1 MQFTH
6 GVMLCTQA
14 TDMRKSFTGLI
25 AMVQTHLKDKPG
37 SGQVFVFINKSRSL
51 MKCLYYEP
59 GGYCIWSKRLE
70 QGRFAAPGKNSSST
84 KIALSATEFSAL
96 VEGFDIA
103 IKKRR
108 KRYVLAE
115 QYNELR

>member
-1 MQFTH
+1 
-6 GVMLCTQA
+6 
-14 TDMRKSFTGLI
+14 MRKSFTGLI
-25 AMVQTHLKDKPG
+25 VMVKTYLKDNPA
-37 SGQVFVFINKSRSL
+37 SGQIFVFINKNRSL

-70 QGRFAAPGKNSSST
+70 QGRFSASGKNSSST
-84 KIALSATEFSAL
+84 KIVLTNTEFSAL

-115 QYNELR
+115 

>member
-1 MQFTH
+1 MQFSQPL
-6 GVMLCTQA
+6 MLCTQP

-25 AMVQTHLKDKPG
+25 SMVKNHLKDNP
-37 SGQVFVFINKSRSL
+37 SNGQVFVFINKNRSL
-51 MKCLYYEP
+51 MKCLYFEP

-70 QGRFAAPGKNSSST
+70 QGGFAAPGKNSEST
-84 KIALSATEFSAL
+84 KITLTATEFSAL

-108 KRYVLAE
+108 KRYIKAA
-115 QYNELR
+115 

>member
-1 MQFTH
+1 MQFNQPL
-6 GVMLCTQA
+6 MLCTQA

-25 AMVQTHLKDKPG
+25 AIVQTHLKDKPS
-37 SGQVFVFINKSRSL
+37 SGQVFVFINKNRSL

-70 QGRFAAPGKNSSST
+70 QGRFAMPGKNHAAT
-84 KIALSATEFSAL
+84 KIALSTTEFSAL

-115 QYNELR
+115 

>member
-1 MQFTH
+1 MQFSQPL
-6 GVMLCTQA
+6 MLCTQA

-25 AMVQTHLKDKPG
+25 SMVKNYLKDNP
-37 SGQVFVFINKSRSL
+37 SNGQVFVFINKNRSL
-51 MKCLYYEP
+51 MKCLYFEP

-70 QGRFAAPGKNSSST
+70 QGQFATLGKNPASA

-96 VEGFDIA
+96 LEGIDIT

-115 QYNELR
+115 

>member
-1 MQFTH
+1 MQFNQPLL
-6 GVMLCTQA
+6 LCTQA

-25 AMVQTHLKDKPG
+25 AMVKTYLKDRPE
-37 SGQVFVFINKSRSL
+37 SGQVFIFINKNRSL

-70 QGRFAAPGKNSSST
+70 QGQYAMLNKSNTAT
-84 KIALSATEFSAL
+84 KTALSATEFSAL

-115 QYNELR
+115 

>member
-1 MQFTH
+1 MQFNQPLL
-6 GVMLCTQA
+6 LCTQA
-14 TDMRKSFTGLI
+14 TDMRKSFAGLI
-25 AMVQTHLKDKPG
+25 AMVKNYLKDNP
-37 SGQVFVFINKSRSL
+37 SNGQVFVFINKNRSL
-51 MKCLYYEP
+51 MKCLYFEP

-70 QGRFAAPGKNSSST
+70 QGRFAMPGNKLSST
-84 KIALSATEFSAL
+84 KITLSATEFSAL

-115 QYNELR
+115 

>member
-1 MQFTH
+1 MQFSQPL
-6 GVMLCTQA
+6 MLCTQA

-25 AMVQTHLKDKPG
+25 SMVKNYLKDNP
-37 SGQVFVFINKSRSL
+37 SNGQVFVFINKNRSL
-51 MKCLYYEP
+51 MKCLYFEP

-70 QGRFAAPGKNSSST
+70 QGQFATLGKNPASA

-96 VEGFDIA
+96 LEGIDIT

-108 KRYVLAE
+108 KRYVLPE
-115 QYNELR
+115 